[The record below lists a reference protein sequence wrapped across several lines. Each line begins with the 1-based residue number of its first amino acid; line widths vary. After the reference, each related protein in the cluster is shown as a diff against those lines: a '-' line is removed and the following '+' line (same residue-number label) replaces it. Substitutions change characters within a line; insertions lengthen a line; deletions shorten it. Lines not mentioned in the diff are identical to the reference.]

1 VPTVRE
7 ELLNYYERELTYIR
21 QMGAEFAQ
29 KYPKLAG
36 RLLLEPD
43 RCEDPH
49 VERLLEGFALLAA
62 RIHLKLNDDFPQISA
77 ALLEV
82 LFPHYTRPVPSMS
95 VVEFQLDPEQGKLS
109 TGLAIPQGSVLQSNR
124 MNGIQCRFRTAYDAT
139 VWPIEVSEAAWRS
152 AEETG
157 TAWARGATATLKLS
171 LQCFPDV
178 VFKALELRV
187 LRFYLAGE
195 SNLINAL
202 YELLFNNCIA
212 ITVRDPDR
220 KGAGGAISLSP
231 SLLKPVGFA
240 ADEGVLPYSRRSF
253 LGYRL
258 LQEYFTFPE
267 KFFFIDLHGLESLA
281 AAGFGPRAEIL
292 FTISRYERPERHQIL
307 ELGVSA
313 KTLRLGCAPIVN
325 LFPQLAEP
333 INVDQTKYEYTVV
346 PDVRRQTTTEVFSVD
361 EVTGQNPRT
370 RQFVQ
375 YHPFYSFRHASS
387 QSDNPA
393 FWHVMRTSSDLT
405 DDLPTQV
412 VLSFVDLAGAHVDL
426 DADIISVRCTCTNG
440 SLPSQLPVGS
450 ENGDFYLEGLSA
462 IRKVVGLRR
471 PTQTIRPPLGK
482 ATMWNLI
489 SQLSLNYLSLVEEGS
504 GEHREE
510 GRESLQEL
518 LRLYNFTD
526 QPHLRNQISSINKV
540 KSRRQ
545 FSLVSS
551 EEGVSLARGTRVEMD
566 LNEDLFAG
574 GGVFLF
580 ASVLE
585 RFFGLYASMNS
596 FSQLVVS
603 TQQRKELVRE
613 WPARAGSSILM

>member
-7 ELLNYYERELTYIR
+7 ELLNYYERELAYIR
-21 QMGAEFAQ
+21 QMGVEFAQ

-62 RIHLKLNDDFPQISA
+62 RIHLKLDDDFPQISSS
-77 ALLEV
+77 LLEV
-82 LFPHYTRPVPSMS
+82 LFPHYTRPLPSMT

-109 TGLAIPQGSVLQSNR
+109 TGLPIPRGSVLQSNR
-124 MNGIQCRFRTAYDAT
+124 INGIPCRFQTAYEAT
-139 VWPIEVSEAAWRS
+139 IWPVEVTEALWRS

-157 TAWARGATATLKLS
+157 AAAGKSAAATLRLS
-171 LQCFPDV
+171 LQCFKDV
-178 VFKALELRV
+178 VFSSLELRT

-202 YELLFNNCIA
+202 YELLFNSCIA
-212 ITVRDPDR
+212 ITIRDPDR
-220 KGAGGAISLSP
+220 KGGGGAISLSP
-231 SLLKPVGFA
+231 SLLKPVGFGV
-240 ADEGVLPYSRRSF
+240 DEGVLPYSRRSF

-267 KFFFIDLHGLESLA
+267 KFFFVDLHGLESMA
-281 AAGFGPRAEIL
+281 EAKFGPRAEIVL
-292 FTISRYERPERHQIL
+292 VFSRFERPERHQIL

-325 LFPQLAEP
+325 LFPQMAEP

-346 PDVRRQTTTEVFSVD
+346 PDVRRQTTTEIFSVD
-361 EVTGQNPRT
+361 QVIGQNPRT
-370 RQFVQ
+370 RNAVE

-387 QSDNPA
+387 QLDRPA
-393 FWHVMRTSSDLT
+393 FWHAMRTTSELT
-405 DDLPTQV
+405 DDLPSQV
-412 VLSFVDLAGAHVDL
+412 VLSFVDLIGAHVDL
-426 DADIISVRCTCTNG
+426 DADVISVRCTCTNAD
-440 SLPSQLPVGS
+440 LPSQLPVGNQS
-450 ENGDFYLEGLSA
+450 GDFSLEGLSA
-462 IRKVVGLRR
+462 VRKIVGLRR
-471 PTQTIRPPLGK
+471 PTHTIRPSLGK
-482 ATMWNLI
+482 SMLWNLL
-489 SQLSLNYLSLVEEGS
+489 SHLSLNYLSLVEEGS
-504 GEHREE
+504 GEHKDE
-510 GRESLQEL
+510 GRQALQEL
-518 LRLYNFTD
+518 LRLYNFTN
-526 QPHLRNQISSINKV
+526 QAHLRNQISGINRV
-540 KSRRQ
+540 TSRRQ
-545 FSLVSS
+545 FGLVSS
-551 EEGVSLARGTRVEMD
+551 DEGVSLARGTRVEME

-596 FSQLVVS
+596 FSQLMVS
-603 TQQRKELVRE
+603 TPQRREIVRE
-613 WPARAGSSILM
+613 WQPRAGSLILM

>member
-7 ELLNYYERELTYIR
+7 ELLNYYEQELAYIR
-21 QMGAEFAQ
+21 QMGVEFAQ

-77 ALLEV
+77 SLLEV
-82 LFPHYTRPVPSMS
+82 LFPHYMRPLPSMS
-95 VVEFQLDPEQGKLS
+95 IVEFQLDPEQGKLS
-109 TGLAIPQGSVLQSNR
+109 TGLPIPRDSVLQSNR
-124 MNGIQCRFRTAYDAT
+124 INGIACKFQTAYDAT
-139 VWPIEVSEAAWRS
+139 IWPVEVTEAAWRS
-152 AEETG
+152 AEE
-157 TAWARGATATLKLS
+157 AGAAAGKGAAATLRLS
-171 LQCFPDV
+171 LQCFKDV
-178 VFKALELRV
+178 VFRNLDLRT

-195 SNLINAL
+195 SSLVNAL
-202 YELLFNNCIA
+202 YELLLNNCIA

-220 KGAGGAISLSP
+220 KDGGGVISLSP
-231 SLLKPVGFA
+231 DLLKPVGFGVN
-240 ADEGVLPYSRRSF
+240 EGILPYSRRSF

-267 KFFFIDLHGLESLA
+267 KFFFVDLHGLENLA
-281 AAGFGPRAEIL
+281 AAGFGTRAEVL
-292 FTISRYERPERHQIL
+292 FIFSRYERPERHQIL

-313 KTLRLGCAPIVN
+313 KTFRLGCAPIVN

-333 INVDQTKYEYTVV
+333 INADQSRYEYPIV
-346 PDVRRQTTTEVFSVD
+346 PDLRRQTTTEIFSVD

-370 RQFVQ
+370 RSTVE

-393 FWHVMRTSSDLT
+393 FWHMMRTSSELT
-405 DDLPTQV
+405 DDLPSQV
-412 VLSFVDLAGAHVDL
+412 ILSFVDLTGAHVDL
-426 DADIISVRCTCTNG
+426 DADVISIRCTCTNAD
-440 SLPSQLPVGS
+440 LPSQLPVGN
-450 ENGDFYLEGLSA
+450 ERGDFYIEGLSA
-462 IRKVVGLRR
+462 VRKVVGLRR
-471 PTQTIRPPLGK
+471 PTRTVRPSLGK

-489 SQLSLNYLSLVEEGS
+489 SHLSLNYLSLVEEGS
-504 GEHREE
+504 GEHKDE

-518 LRLYNFTD
+518 LRLYNFTN
-526 QPHLRNQISSINKV
+526 QAHLRNQISGINRV
-540 KSRRQ
+540 RSRRQ

-551 EEGVSLARGTRVEMD
+551 GEGVSLARGTRVEME
-566 LNEDLFAG
+566 LNEDLFVG

-580 ASVLE
+580 AGVLE

-603 TQQRKELVRE
+603 TPQRKEVVCE
-613 WPARAGSSILM
+613 WPPRAGSSILM

>member
-1 VPTVRE
+1 MPTLRE

-21 QMGAEFAQ
+21 QMGAEFGQ
-29 KYPKLAG
+29 KYPRLAG
-36 RLLLEPD
+36 RLLLESD

-62 RIHLKLNDDFPQISA
+62 RIHLKLNDDFPQISS

-109 TGLAIPQGSVLQSNR
+109 TGLTIPRGSMLQSNR
-124 MNGIQCRFRTAYDAT
+124 INGIQCKFHTAYDAT
-139 VWPIEVSEAAWRS
+139 VWPLEVTDAAWGS
-152 AEETG
+152 AEEAG
-157 TAWARGATATLKLS
+157 SALGRKAAATLKLS

-178 VFKALELRV
+178 AFQALELRT
-187 LRFYLAGE
+187 LRFYVAGE
-195 SNLINAL
+195 SNLVNAL

-220 KGAGGAISLSP
+220 KGGGGAISLSP

-240 ADEGVLPYSRRSF
+240 ADEGILPYTRRSF

-267 KFFFIDLHGLESLA
+267 KFFFVDLHGLESLA
-281 AAGFGPRAEIL
+281 AAGFGPKAEIL
-292 FTISRYERPERHQIL
+292 FFFSRYERPERHQIL

-325 LFPQLAEP
+325 LFPQMAEP

-346 PDVRRQTTTEVFSVD
+346 PDVRRQTTTEVFSID

-370 RQFVQ
+370 RHVVE

-387 QSDNPA
+387 QQGNPA
-393 FWHVMRTSSDLT
+393 FWHIMRTSSELA
-405 DDLPTQV
+405 DDLPTRV
-412 VLSFVDLAGAHVDL
+412 VLSFVDLTGSHIDL

-440 SLPSQLPVGS
+440 NLASQLPIGNES
-450 ENGDFYLEGLSA
+450 GDFYLEGLSA
-462 IRKVVGLRR
+462 VRKVLALRR
-471 PTQTIRPPLGK
+471 PTPTIRPPLGK
-482 ATMWNLI
+482 ATLWNLI
-489 SQLSLNYLSLVEEGS
+489 SHLSLNYLSLAEEGS
-504 GEHREE
+504 EGRKDE

-526 QPHLRNQISSINKV
+526 QPHLRNQISAINGV
-540 KSRRQ
+540 RSQRR

-551 EEGVSLARGTRVEMD
+551 EDGVSLARGTRVELD

-574 GGVFLF
+574 GGIFLF

-603 TQQRKELVRE
+603 TPQRKEVVRE
-613 WPARAGSSILM
+613 WPTRAGSSILM

>member
-7 ELLNYYERELTYIR
+7 ELLNYYERELTYMR

-29 KYPKLAG
+29 KYPKLAA

-82 LFPHYTRPVPSMS
+82 LFPHYTRPVPSMA

-109 TGLAIPQGSVLQSNR
+109 TGLNIPQGSVLQSNR
-124 MNGIQCRFRTAYDAT
+124 INGIQCRFRTAYDAT
-139 VWPIEVSEAAWRS
+139 IWPVEVSDAHWRS
-152 AEETG
+152 AEEAG
-157 TAWARGATATLKLS
+157 TPLGRNAAATLKLS

-178 VFKALELRV
+178 TFKALDLRS

-195 SNLINAL
+195 SNLINTL

-220 KGAGGAISLSP
+220 KGGGGAISLSP
-231 SLLKPVGFA
+231 SSLKPLGFA
-240 ADEGVLPYSRRSF
+240 ASEGILPYSRRSF

-267 KFFFIDLHGLESLA
+267 KFFFVDLHGLENLTA
-281 AAGFGPRAEIL
+281 AEFGPRAEIL
-292 FTISRYERPERHQIL
+292 FVFSRYERPERHQIL

-313 KTLRLGCAPIVN
+313 KTLRLGCTPIIN

-333 INVDQTKYEYTVV
+333 INVDQTRYEYPVV

-361 EVTGQNPRT
+361 EVTGQDPRT
-370 RQFVQ
+370 RTFVQ

-387 QSDNPA
+387 QLDHPA
-393 FWHVMRTSSDLT
+393 FWHITRTRSELR

-412 VLSFVDLAGAHVDL
+412 VLSFVDLTGSHVDL

-440 SLPSQLPVGS
+440 ELPSQLPIGN
-450 ENGDFYLEGLSA
+450 ENGDFYIEGLSA
-462 IRKVVGLRR
+462 VRKVVALRR

-482 ATMWNLI
+482 ATLWNLI
-489 SQLSLNYLSLVEEGS
+489 SHLSLNYLSLVEDGS
-504 GEHREE
+504 GEHRDE

-526 QPHLRNQISSINKV
+526 LPHLRNQISGIDRV
-540 KSRRQ
+540 RSRRQ
-545 FSLVSS
+545 FSLVSF
-551 EEGVSLARGTRVEMD
+551 EDGVSLARGTRVEID

-603 TQQRKELVRE
+603 TQQRKEVVRE
-613 WPARAGSSILM
+613 WPPRAGTSILM

>member
-1 VPTVRE
+1 MPTVRE